1 MKRYLMPCYC
11 EILMHQL
18 LNKIFI
24 GTMSGTSYDGIDVC
38 AMSVD
43 PEIKLLHFASY
54 KYPKNL
60 RKEIAKVI
68 EHQTLSLQK
77 YGELDHQIGMAF
89 ASAVNNFILQR
100 KIARSQICAVGLS
113 GQTLWHHPQG
123 NYPFSI
129 QAGDAQVISK
139 RCKIDVVSDFRNDH
153 IKLGGEGAPLVPE
166 FHQQIFASAKQSR
179 LILNIGGIANYS
191 FLEKSKGFMGSDTG
205 PGNALLDAYCQKY
218 LDRPFDKNGL
228 LARKGLMH
236 LSSLNKMLT
245 HPFFKQRSPKST
257 GKEVFNLSF
266 IPQALLKQ
274 PHENILAT
282 LTELSAMTIG
292 RSIQLKEKLVKEI
305 VVCGGGINNLFLLER
320 ISHYASTPLQSSEI
334 FGFQPQSIEAMAFA
348 WLASQRVKQLPLTV
362 KKKKG
367 LVGKVNKFKL

>member
-1 MKRYLMPCYC
+1 MPCYC

-18 LNKIFI
+18 LNNIFI

-89 ASAVNNFILQR
+89 ASAINNFILQR

-191 FLEKSKGFMGSDTG
+191 FLEKFNGFMGSDTG

-305 VVCGGGINNLFLLER
+305 IVCGGGINNLFLLER
-320 ISHYASTPLQSSEI
+320 ISHYTSTPLQSSEI